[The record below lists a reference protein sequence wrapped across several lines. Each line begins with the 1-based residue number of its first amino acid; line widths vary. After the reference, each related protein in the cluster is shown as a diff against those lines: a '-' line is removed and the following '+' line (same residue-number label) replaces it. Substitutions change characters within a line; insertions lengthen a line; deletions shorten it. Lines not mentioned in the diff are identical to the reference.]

1 MEKVQEETEGRAIGL
16 VMKFQPPYCTARKG
30 GGIMRNVVFVLLW
43 ILTILSVTPALAAAP
58 AAEPPVLAPPA
69 METAPVVIDG
79 MFLFNVVGIRAFP
92 SEDRAERITARIK
105 SIASDRRIPTSNIKV
120 VETEQSTNIVVDGR
134 IIMSVLD
141 LDAAAE
147 GVRRQILAEAYLSR
161 IQQAIENYR
170 SDRNPENIIREALYA
185 LGATII
191 FILALILF
199 RFLYRKSHSFIESRL
214 KVKIHA
220 VRIKS
225 FEIIQAETLW
235 LTLINVLRAVR
246 LLLIL
251 VLSYIYLYTVL
262 ALFPWTRNLA
272 TNLLQYVITP
282 LKQIG
287 GAILGYVPSLIFILI
302 LLGVTRYVLK
312 FVKLFFLSVER
323 GTLELGRF
331 DREWAR
337 PTYKIVRLLIIV
349 FVAVIIYPYIPGS
362 QTDAFKGISI
372 FIGIIFSLGSTAAIG
387 NIIAGYML
395 TYRRA
400 FKIGDRVQIGEIV
413 GDVAEIRVQ
422 VTHVRTPKNEEITI
436 PNSVILGSSVINY
449 SSLAKEKG
457 LILHTMVTIGYD
469 TPWRQ
474 VDAMLLMAA
483 ARTEG
488 VLKEPAPFVLH
499 KSLDDF
505 YIRYELNAYTDDPQ
519 RMVRTY
525 SELHQHIVD
534 AFNEYGVQITS
545 PNYENDP
552 EGGVKVVPKERW
564 YEAPAKPPESEG
576 VADTG
581 GVQT

>member
-1 MEKVQEETEGRAIGL
+1 
-16 VMKFQPPYCTARKG
+16 
-30 GGIMRNVVFVLLW
+30 MRNIALVLLW
-43 ILTILSVTPALAAAP
+43 IFIVLAGIPAFAANSGPAPSVPAEEGVQAAP
-58 AAEPPVLAPPA
+58 VYIDNMRLFTVRGISAYPA
-69 METAPVVIDG
+69 KE
-79 MFLFNVVGIRAFP
+79 
-92 SEDRAERITARIK
+92 RAERITERIK
-105 SIASDRRIPTSNIKV
+105 KIASDPRIRTSEITTVEGKESTDIVVEGRRIMTV
-120 VETEQSTNIVVDGR
+120 F
-134 IIMSVLD
+134 D
-141 LDAAAE
+141 LDAAPE
-147 GVRRQILAEAYLSR
+147 GVKRQVLAHAYLPK
-161 IQQAIENYR
+161 IQSAIEKYR
-170 SDRNPENIIREALYA
+170 SDRRPENIFRAALYA
-185 LGATII
+185 LGATVV

-199 RFLYRKSHSFIESRL
+199 RFLYRKLHSFFESRL
-214 KVKIHA
+214 KAKIHA
-220 VRIKS
+220 LRIKS

-235 LTLINVLRAVR
+235 LTIINALRGVR
-246 LLLIL
+246 LFLIL
-251 VLSYIYLYTVL
+251 ILSYIYLYTVL
-262 ALFPWTRNLA
+262 AFFPWTRRLA
-272 TNLLQYVITP
+272 DNLLQYIVTP

-287 GAILGYVPSLIFILI
+287 GAFLAYLPSIIFILI
-302 LLGVTRYVLK
+302 IILVTKYVLK
-312 FVKLFFLSVER
+312 LVRLFFLGIEWGTVELR
-323 GTLELGRF
+323 GF

-337 PTYKIVRLLIIV
+337 PTYKIIRLLVII

-372 FIGIIFSLGSTAAIG
+372 FIGVIFSLGSTAAIG

-400 FKIGDRVQIGEIV
+400 FKIGDRVQIGDIV
-413 GDVAEIRVQ
+413 GDVAEIRLQ
-422 VTHVRTPKNEEITI
+422 VTHVRTTKNEEITV
-436 PNSVILGSSVINY
+436 PNAVILGSSVINY
-449 SSLAKEKG
+449 STLAKEKG

-483 ARTEG
+483 DQTEG

-552 EGGVKVVPKERW
+552 EGGLKIVPKARW
-564 YEAPAKPPESEG
+564 YEAPAKPPENG
-576 VADTG
+576 AGAAPG
-581 GVQT
+581 GEPT